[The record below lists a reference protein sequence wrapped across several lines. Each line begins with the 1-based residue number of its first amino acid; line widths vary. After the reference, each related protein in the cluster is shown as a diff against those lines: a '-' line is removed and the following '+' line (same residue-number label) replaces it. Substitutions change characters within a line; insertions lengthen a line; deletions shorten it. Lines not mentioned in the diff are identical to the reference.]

1 MEISEE
7 WKKFSETGKIS
18 DYLNYIKAE
27 HEIEMSK
34 EININDN
41 NRRNCNKGT

>member
-7 WKKFSETGKIS
+7 WKKFSKTGTIS